1 MNEEQ
6 RERFKELCAVWIDHL
21 NQIISFHPADGF
33 EQLPF
38 ATHEAQMHF
47 ALEKCKDGYKI
58 QLIWRHLYETHHS
71 GFQFAAGSRDAAERT
86 GACHR
91 TGTGV
96 YGHIETGL
104 FL

>member
-1 MNEEQ
+1 MFWDNHTDYAPTADAFQQESQ
-6 RERFKELCAVWIDHL
+6 KRIRELYMYDCAVWIDHL

-58 QLIWRHLYETHHS
+58 Q
-71 GFQFAAGSRDAAERT
+71 
-86 GACHR
+86 
-91 TGTGV
+91 
-96 YGHIETGL
+96 
-104 FL
+104 

>member
-1 MNEEQ
+1 MAISFRLCALHKSLFFYCTASFLFLQDKPTKIILQNRKGAYTINEEQ
-6 RERFKELCAVWIDHL
+6 REHFKELCAVWIDHL

-58 QLIWRHLYETHHS
+58 Q
-71 GFQFAAGSRDAAERT
+71 
-86 GACHR
+86 
-91 TGTGV
+91 
-96 YGHIETGL
+96 
-104 FL
+104 

>member
-6 RERFKELCAVWIDHL
+6 REHFKERCAVWIDHL

-47 ALEKCKDGYKI
+47 ALEKM
-58 QLIWRHLYETHHS
+58 
-71 GFQFAAGSRDAAERT
+71 
-86 GACHR
+86 
-91 TGTGV
+91 
-96 YGHIETGL
+96 
-104 FL
+104 

>member
-1 MNEEQ
+1 M
-6 RERFKELCAVWIDHL
+6 WIDHL

-58 QLIWRHLYETHHS
+58 Q
-71 GFQFAAGSRDAAERT
+71 
-86 GACHR
+86 
-91 TGTGV
+91 
-96 YGHIETGL
+96 
-104 FL
+104 

>member
-1 MNEEQ
+1 MNEEPL
-6 RERFKELCAVWIDHL
+6 EHFKELCAVWIDHL
-21 NQIISFHPADGF
+21 NQI
-33 EQLPF
+33 
-38 ATHEAQMHF
+38 
-47 ALEKCKDGYKI
+47 
-58 QLIWRHLYETHHS
+58 IWRHLYETHHS

-96 YGHIETGL
+96 YRRIETGL

>member
-21 NQIISFHPADGF
+21 NQVISFHPADGF

-47 ALEKCKDGYKI
+47 AVAGLHTQGRQHEK
-58 QLIWRHLYETHHS
+58 E
-71 GFQFAAGSRDAAERT
+71 E
-86 GACHR
+86 
-91 TGTGV
+91 
-96 YGHIETGL
+96 
-104 FL
+104 